1 MEKVKHPCKELSI
14 RLVPGLQNTSVWRD
28 YPLID
33 AQLNLVL
40 TPRRK
45 VTTIN
50 LSGNIRAT
58 FLAKEPNK
66 RGGFFFCIQVFLT
79 LWDLLL
85 VGFWYKLQLRFVYK
99 VYS

>member
-66 RGGFFFCIQVFLT
+66 RGGFFF
-79 LWDLLL
+79 
-85 VGFWYKLQLRFVYK
+85 FVYK
-99 VYS
+99 SFLLFGTCSWWGFGISYS

>member
-66 RGGFFFCIQVFLT
+66 RGGFFFLYTSLSYSLGLALGGV
-79 LWDLLL
+79 L
-85 VGFWYKLQLRFVYK
+85 V
-99 VYS
+99 